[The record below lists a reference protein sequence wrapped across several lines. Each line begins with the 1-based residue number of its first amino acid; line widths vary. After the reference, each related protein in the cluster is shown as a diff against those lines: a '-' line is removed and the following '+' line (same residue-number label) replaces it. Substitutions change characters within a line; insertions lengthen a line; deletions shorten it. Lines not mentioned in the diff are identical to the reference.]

1 MQASLFIEEA
11 GGPRESI
18 DSIYGELLEKASVMF
33 PDRIFVF
40 GAGNSDARLLL
51 VGESPG
57 PPDAVSG
64 KPFTGPAGDML
75 RKMLRAIDLDPEECF
90 FTNVVKYISQGEEI
104 TSKVIDFFAPYLL
117 RETRAIEPKLV
128 LSLGNLPTK
137 AFLGKSR
144 SISQVRGEFFD
155 RDGIIIMPTFNP
167 AYLLRDP
174 TKKREAWE
182 DLKKVR
188 EHLNSI

>member
-1 MQASLFIEEA
+1 MQASLFKEEV

-18 DSIYGELLEKASVMF
+18 DAINAEILEKASVIF
-33 PDRIFVF
+33 PNRVFVF
-40 GAGNSDARLLL
+40 GTGNRDARLSL

-57 PPDAVSG
+57 PPDAASG

-75 RKMLRAIDLDPEECF
+75 RKMLRAIDVDPEQCF

-104 TSKVIDFFAPYLL
+104 TSKVIDYFAPYLI
-117 RETRAIEPKLV
+117 REIRAVEPKLV
-128 LSLGNLPTK
+128 LSLGNSPTK

-155 RDGIIIMPTFNP
+155 LDGITIMPTFNP

-182 DLKKVR
+182 DLKRVR